1 MLVISCCSM
10 VSAAE
15 PIKKAKPYKQTKAE
29 LKTQREIVSKFII
42 GYYHGISR
50 VCDIINYNTIDDKV
64 ETLDRNMVMYDNN
77 IYVDTRVPVDKAINP
92 KKTSVLAT
100 MKSGNAL
107 VEIEDVGKVED
118 SASLRKLFEDEI
130 KKTEEDI
137 KSFFIVKMDGTFTD
151 LHLSEVTGEEKLN
164 KIFNGEKIDKNKE
177 YKYDKLKGT
186 LVAVRVTDYLK
197 SKDSLGWNLHFLSED
212 KTKGGSVLE
221 LKVENASLLL
231 KRIRSLNIYM

>member
-1 MLVISCCSM
+1 MFKKISIVSLLITMLVISCCSM

-92 KKTSVLAT
+92 KKTSV
-100 MKSGNAL
+100 
-107 VEIEDVGKVED
+107 
-118 SASLRKLFEDEI
+118 
-130 KKTEEDI
+130 
-137 KSFFIVKMDGTFTD
+137 
-151 LHLSEVTGEEKLN
+151 
-164 KIFNGEKIDKNKE
+164 
-177 YKYDKLKGT
+177 
-186 LVAVRVTDYLK
+186 
-197 SKDSLGWNLHFLSED
+197 
-212 KTKGGSVLE
+212 
-221 LKVENASLLL
+221 
-231 KRIRSLNIYM
+231 